1 MERGINKYLKMLL
14 EQNKT
19 EVLGIALHLK
29 LFDYLEKENVYLE
42 DLCKELNT
50 NMKNTYTL
58 LNALVMLEL
67 VYKDKNF
74 FQNTDITKKYFVQ
87 DSQEYCGDVFLHRKE
102 MLNHG
107 RKAMLNL
114 IIDGAQDIAKAKNPK
129 KWATASKRFLKQEQS
144 HLISKNVTEI
154 IKNLKEF
161 PNLTKMLD
169 LGCASGILGL
179 EIVKSHPNMEGVLFD
194 FPDVMEITSNHISEY
209 SLENRVSI
217 LSGNIQNDYIGEGY
231 DLIWCSNVFYFL
243 ENKESVFEKVFN
255 ALNPGGIFI
264 SAHVEIGD
272 DCEEYE
278 DSFFYFLGLNLQG
291 RNILSPMELSN
302 SLKNI
307 GFRYINSYTSYEFPM
322 TPTQIH
328 IAKK

>member
-1 MERGINKYLKMLL
+1 MKTGINKYLKMLL

-19 EVLGIALHLK
+19 EVLGIALDLK
-29 LFDYLEKENVYLE
+29 LFDYLEKEDASLKG
-42 DLCKELNT
+42 LCAEINT
-50 NMKNTYTL
+50 NIKNTYTL
-58 LNALVMLEL
+58 LKALVMLEL
-67 VYKDKNF
+67 VYKDEEFFKNT
-74 FQNTDITKKYFVQ
+74 NLTKKYFVNA
-87 DSQEYCGDVFLHRKE
+87 SQEYCGDVFLHRKE
-102 MLNHG
+102 MLDHG
-107 RKAMLNL
+107 RKAMSKL
-114 IIDGAQDIAKAKNPK
+114 ILDGAKDIAMAKSPK

-144 HLISKNVTEI
+144 NLISKSVVQI
-154 IKNLKEF
+154 IKSLKEF
-161 PNLTKMLD
+161 PCMTKILD

-194 FPDVMEITSNHISEY
+194 FPDVMEITSTHIKEY

-243 ENKESVFEKVFN
+243 EDKKSVFRKIFE
-255 ALNPGGIFI
+255 ALKPGGILI
-264 SAHVEIGD
+264 SAHVEVGD
-272 DCEEYE
+272 DFEEYG

-302 SLKNI
+302 SFENI

-328 IAKK
+328 IVKK